1 MKWNNWPINL
11 FLWYPIH
18 VLTLLICS
26 KVVGHLEFRCSKLP
40 SWRNRISGQR
50 EPCFSCWRSNFSMS
64 ESKLK
69 SEFAIKRRITMGIW
83 CAIQCRLVLL
93 TEILLDW
100 RIGNLTG
107 QERILLLLSVIL
119 WFHCTILECLSYRL
133 TCMVTWLD
141 PGDSCS
147 PWWSMDGSLPP
158 GDLSLKAWTF
168 QEWFWMQDRERKKLR
183 AA

>member
-1 MKWNNWPINL
+1 MIWNNWPINL

-100 RIGNLTG
+100 KFDRARKNPIIALCHPRVSLHDSWMSFIPLDLHG
-107 QERILLLLSVIL
+107 
-119 WFHCTILECLSYRL
+119 H
-133 TCMVTWLD
+133 MTWS
-141 PGDSCS
+141 G
-147 PWWSMDGSLPP
+147 
-158 GDLSLKAWTF
+158 
-168 QEWFWMQDRERKKLR
+168 R
-183 AA
+183 